1 MLKLEE
7 ISIPED
13 LLIYLIKKNNTCYFG
28 QCGLIMQKMLGML
41 GTFCRN
47 CAWMMPCHLT
57 FNFIVLKIF
66 ASNKIKK
73 LKNTYRRA

>member
-1 MLKLEE
+1 
-7 ISIPED
+7 
-13 LLIYLIKKNNTCYFG
+13 
-28 QCGLIMQKMLGML
+28 MQKMLGML

-66 ASNKIKK
+66 ASNKMKKIKK
-73 LKNTYRRA
+73 YLQKSLAVTEITFRL